1 MYCKSLIWYFVGI
14 STCMSEKFGTFSEK
28 MVIFTKNLFTEVIED
43 SCKVF
48 FTYTLDDKFFR
59 IRKKEFFI
67 TIMRTVRYFLRY
79 LWY

>member
-1 MYCKSLIWYFVGI
+1 MFCLKVLLHFVSKVEIFCVLYKCNMVLVGI

-48 FTYTLDDKFFR
+48 LR
-59 IRKKEFFI
+59 I
-67 TIMRTVRYFLRY
+67 L
-79 LWY
+79 

>member
-1 MYCKSLIWYFVGI
+1 MVYIYTVRVWMFYLKVLSILWPNYGQFVYCKSLIWYFVGI

-48 FTYTLDDKFFR
+48 LR
-59 IRKKEFFI
+59 I
-67 TIMRTVRYFLRY
+67 L
-79 LWY
+79 